1 MSQRPAGF
9 LGPLSKFVLEVLPWA
24 LSSLIGLYLLWSFWL
39 APSPAGLKPVA
50 EQPLPAYGRTVVGT
64 KPAGRR
70 TADRT
75 TPAFAAAGAAAP
87 SAM

>member
-39 APSPAGLKPVA
+39 APTPAGLKPVA
-50 EQPLPAYGRTVVGT
+50 EQALPAYGRTVVGT
-64 KPAGRR
+64 KPAGER

-75 TPAFAAAGAAAP
+75 TPAFAAADAAAP